1 MITAYRGEIRATT
14 DEAEALADLACI
26 VKFIYTRLTK
36 EGDSPVTA
44 VLKIIKYVLIGFTY
58 KIVE

>member
-1 MITAYRGEIRATT
+1 MITAYRGEIRATI
-14 DEAEALADLACI
+14 DEAEALADMACI